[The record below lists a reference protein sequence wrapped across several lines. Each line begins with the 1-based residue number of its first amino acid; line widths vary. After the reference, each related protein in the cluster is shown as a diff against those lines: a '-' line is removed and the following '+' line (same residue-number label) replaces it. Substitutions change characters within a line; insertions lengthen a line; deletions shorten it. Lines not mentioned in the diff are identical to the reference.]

1 MISRLFHT
9 NEHIALQ
16 DGIRDLVNNSPD
28 FLSRNTAQS
37 PRAAA
42 DAIENIVGAA
52 FDGLLGEHY
61 VQYSSAFTRR
71 AMADL
76 EFRDRDDLTY
86 AVDVKTHRIGTEF
99 SRPNVTS
106 VNRLAQFYEDD
117 RNFFAVM
124 MIHYIVDGVKA
135 TVSHVQFVPVE
146 FLGWDCLRIGA
157 LGWGQIQIADANV
170 ISVNPGYSR
179 RAWMLQL
186 CDAVLSFYPKE
197 IAKIGERA
205 SRFERTRERW
215 RMKGDA

>member
-28 FLSRNTAQS
+28 FLSRNTAHS

-42 DAIENIVGAA
+42 DAIESIVAAA

-61 VQYSSAFTRR
+61 IQYSSGFSRR

-86 AVDVKTHRIGTEF
+86 VVDVKTHRIGTEF

-106 VNRLAQFYEDD
+106 VKRLTQFYEDD

-124 MIHYIVDGVKA
+124 MIHYTVDGVTA
-135 TVSHVQFVPVE
+135 TVSDVQFVPVE

-157 LGWGQIQIADANV
+157 LGWGQIQIADAND
-170 ISVNPGYSR
+170 ISVNSGYSR
-179 RAWMLQL
+179 KAWMLQL
-186 CDAVLSFYPKE
+186 CDMVLSFYPKE
-197 IAKIGERA
+197 IAKIRDRV
-205 SRFERTRERW
+205 SRFERTRELW